1 MAAMAEKKAAVFIL
15 LGQFNAVGH
24 GVPMQEK
31 DILRTPLKNVFGL
44 HRRDNQSL
52 SLQKLHWSGYTSAG
66 MNLAEEQ
73 DDTYSVANCLAAQWQ
88 QHIDDG
94 NKADLPDL
102 YIIQIAIGAQ
112 GVTDGFMWYPARVPR
127 LLPGKLGTVDISLFP
142 FTMHIFSLLEDSFK
156 TLGKPYEII
165 GLHWRGGEEDVTVD
179 SAKLRA
185 TLGGVYTE
193 MIDAFNC
200 MLHTP
205 PIVLHRLAARD
216 RMNDMDATGQRMENM
231 QYINMVF
238 VQKQQQYPNVS
249 VFDVRTLP
257 QYASDVRGNG
267 IFIEDM
273 VHYTPAVNHA
283 VAEYILN
290 TYIEKGQP
298 Q

>member
-15 LGQFNAVGH
+15 LGQSNAVGH

-52 SLQKLHWSGYTSAG
+52 SLRELHWRGYTSAG

-88 QHIDDG
+88 QHIDG
-94 NKADLPDL
+94 SNKADLPDL

-112 GVTDGFMWYPARVPR
+112 GVTDGFMWHPARAPR

-142 FTMHIFSLLEDSFK
+142 FSMHIFSLLEDSFK

-165 GLHWRGGEEDVTVD
+165 GLHWRGGEEDVAAD
-179 SAKLRA
+179 SDKLHT
-185 TLGGVYTE
+185 TLDGVYTE
-193 MIDAFNC
+193 MIDAFNRT
-200 MLHTP
+200 LHTP

-216 RMNDMDATGQRMENM
+216 RMNDMDATGQRLGKM
-231 QYINMVF
+231 QYINTVF
-238 VQKQQQYPNVS
+238 AQKQQQYPNVS

-257 QYASDVRGNG
+257 QYTPDVRGNG

-273 VHYTPAVNHA
+273 VHYTPAVNRA

-290 TYIEKGQP
+290 RYIEKTV
-298 Q
+298 